1 MVTELAAA
9 CCLWARQDWLVATFI
24 TVMDPGVGPGPLL
37 AVKDLI
43 DVAGVPTTAG
53 SRAVADEASPAS
65 TDAACMAG
73 ARASRA
79 RVVGKANL
87 FELAYGASG
96 INEWFGTP
104 TNPFDPALVPGG
116 SSSGSAVAL
125 AQGIADIAYGSDTG
139 GSIRVPSAFCGT
151 SGLKTTYGC
160 IPLDGVWPL
169 AVSLDTVGPMARD
182 VAGVIQGMCLLE
194 PGFGIS
200 RSPARVIGRLRV
212 HDIEVDPAIDAAIDR
227 ALGASELDVVEITI
241 DEWSRAYRSSVAILD
256 REAAD
261 ANRGLLQDPNRRA
274 KLGEVVAGRL
284 QEAAQVSAQDV
295 AAARLFQAEW
305 RDLLT
310 AVFARVE
317 LLALPTVAF
326 FPPRLE
332 DGTGR
337 HYTALTNPVNLAGLP
352 ALAQPV
358 PSAGPIPASL
368 QLVGPPNAEAVLL
381 ATGTHIEYA
390 AASLS

>member
-1 MVTELAAA
+1 LDTGKNGFVT
-9 CCLWARQDWLVATFI
+9 TFI
-24 TVMDPGVGPGPLL
+24 TVMDRGAGPGPLL

-53 SRAVADEASPAS
+53 SRAVADGASPARA
-65 TDAACMAG
+65 DAACMAG
-73 ARASRA
+73 ARASGA

-104 TNPFDPALVPGG
+104 INPFDPALVPGG

-125 AQGIADIAYGSDTG
+125 AQGAADIAYGSDTG

-151 SGLKTTYGC
+151 TGLKTTYGR
-160 IPLDGVWPL
+160 ISLDGVWPL

-182 VAGVIQGMCLLE
+182 VAGVVQGMCLLE
-194 PGFGIS
+194 PGFAA
-200 RSPARVIGRLRV
+200 SPEPALVIGRVRV
-212 HDIEVDPAIDAAIDR
+212 PGVEVDAAIDAAVDR
-227 ALGASELDVVEITI
+227 ALGVSELDVVEITI
-241 DEWSRAYRSSVAILD
+241 PEWSRACRSTVAILD

-261 ANRGLLQDPNRRA
+261 ANRGLLEDPKKRA
-274 KLGEVVAGRL
+274 KLGKVVAGRL
-284 QEAAQVSAQDV
+284 QEAAEVP
-295 AAARLFQAEW
+295 AAEVLEARLFQAEW
-305 RDLLT
+305 RDLLV
-310 AVFARVE
+310 AIFARAQ

-337 HYTALTNPVNLAGLP
+337 HYTALTSPVNLAGLP

-358 PSAGPIPASL
+358 PTAASIPASI
-368 QLVGPPNAEAVLL
+368 QLVGPPNAEAILL
-381 ATGTHIEYA
+381 ATGSRIEAA
-390 AASLS
+390 AASLSSPK